1 MPIFDSPCE
10 PNTYDLSYQPVMAF
24 SSGPAIA
31 RLVNPRVVRGLRLK
45 WSGPYPAVAGYIRGL
60 WNETAGGV
68 MPLTLD
74 GSRPVVGNFLMDKK
88 PNITQTEGV
97 WSITMTLIEDLY

>member
-10 PNTYDLSYQPVMAF
+10 PNTYDLSYQPIMAF
-24 SSGPAIA
+24 SGGPAIA
-31 RLVNPRVVRGLRLK
+31 RLVNPRVPRGLRLK
-45 WSGPYPAVAGYIRGL
+45 WSGPYPAVASYIRGL

-74 GSRPVVGNFLMDKK
+74 GSRPVTGNFLMDKK
-88 PNITQTEGV
+88 PNISQDEGS